1 MLDNCLMKRGLTVTD
16 MDIRLFYAASAE
28 GFNVYVLVRFR
39 GHFVSPVG
47 LPTSSCFHGCWLYGV
62 GRRSARSVRREFACA
77 CAGRVRAW

>member
-1 MLDNCLMKRGLTVTD
+1 MLGNCLMTGLTMTD
-16 MDIRLFYAASAE
+16 IDIRLFYAASAE

-47 LPTSSCFHGCWLYGV
+47 LSMSSCIHGGDCMKMVAEALSLQRGLV
-62 GRRSARSVRREFACA
+62 CV